1 MRKIFQS
8 SSEGFTF
15 LELIVVTAILGIL
28 AMGALP
34 MVRVSI
40 KRQRE
45 MDYRYTLKTVRA
57 AIDKFKDFCDS
68 GQIAPTE
75 VTYGADC
82 YPTSLE
88 QLVEGV
94 TTQQDAASGKRKKF
108 LRKIPIDPITGTTDW
123 GKRSATD
130 PVDAKAWGGSSIY
143 DIYPK
148 SEGKA
153 LNGTKY
159 RDW

>member
-1 MRKIFQS
+1 MRKLFS
-8 SSEGFTF
+8 SSSQGFTF
-15 LELIVVTAILGIL
+15 LELIVVTAIIMIL

-57 AIDKFKDFCDS
+57 AIDKFKDYCDS
-68 GQIAPTE
+68 NRIAPTE
-75 VTYGADC
+75 ITFGADC

-94 TTQQDAASGKRKKF
+94 MLNNDTSGHRFKF
-108 LRKIPIDPITGTTDW
+108 LRKIPMDPITGTSDW

-130 PVDAKAWGGSSIY
+130 PPDAKAWGGSSIY
-143 DIYPK
+143 DIYTK
-148 SEGKA
+148 SENKA

-159 RDW
+159 KDW

>member
-1 MRKIFQS
+1 MRKLFS
-8 SSEGFTF
+8 SSSQGFTF
-15 LELIVVTAILGIL
+15 LELLVVTAIIMIL

-45 MDYRYTLKTVRA
+45 VDYRYTLKTVRA
-57 AIDKFKDFCDS
+57 AIDKFKDYCDAQ
-68 GQIAPTE
+68 QIAATE
-75 VTYGADC
+75 ITFGADC

-94 TTQQDAASGKRKKF
+94 TMANDPSGKRRKF
-108 LRKIPIDPITGTTDW
+108 LRKIPFDPITGTTDW
-123 GKRSATD
+123 GKRSASD
-130 PVDAKAWGGSSIY
+130 APDAKVWGGSSLY
-143 DIYPK
+143 DIYTK
-148 SEGKA
+148 SENKA

>member
-1 MRKIFQS
+1 
-8 SSEGFTF
+8 
-15 LELIVVTAILGIL
+15 
-28 AMGALP
+28 
-34 MVRVSI
+34 VSI

-57 AIDKFKDFCDS
+57 AIDKFKDICDT
-68 GQIAPTE
+68 GQMSPTE

-94 TTQQDAASGKRKKF
+94 TMANDASGKRRKF
-108 LRKIPIDPITGTTDW
+108 LRKIPFDPITGTTDW
-123 GKRSATD
+123 GKRSNTD
-130 PVDAKAWGGSSIY
+130 PIDAKAWGGSSVY
-143 DIYPK
+143 DIYTK

-153 LNGTKY
+153 LNGTKSKSN
-159 RDW
+159 

>member
-1 MRKIFQS
+1 MRKIFS
-8 SSEGFTF
+8 SSSHGFTF
-15 LELIVVTAILGIL
+15 LELIVVTAIIMIL

-57 AIDKFKDFCDS
+57 AIDKFHDFCES
-68 GQIAPTE
+68 NQIAPTE

-94 TTQQDAASGKRKKF
+94 TMANDASGKRRKF
-108 LRKIPIDPITGTTDW
+108 LRKIPFDPITGTTDW
-123 GKRSATD
+123 GKRSNTD
-130 PVDAKAWGGSSIY
+130 PIDAKAWGGSSVY
-143 DIYPK
+143 DIYTK

-159 RDW
+159 KDW

>member
-1 MRKIFQS
+1 MRGFGARS
-8 SSEGFTF
+8 SSGFTF
-15 LELIVVTAILGIL
+15 LELLVVTAIIMVL

-40 KRQRE
+40 RRQRE
-45 MDYRYTLKTVRA
+45 SDYRYTLKTVRA
-57 AIDKFKDFCDS
+57 AIDKFKDNCQANVLAQS
-68 GQIAPTE
+68 ENIS
-75 VTYGADC
+75 GADC

-88 QLVEGV
+88 HLVEGALLNN
-94 TTQQDAASGKRKKF
+94 DATGKRMKF

-123 GKRSATD
+123 GKRSFQD
-130 PVDAKAWGGSSIY
+130 PPDAKVWGGQSIY
-143 DIYPK
+143 DIYTK

-159 RDW
+159 KDW

>member
-1 MRKIFQS
+1 MRKLFS
-8 SSEGFTF
+8 SSSQGFTF
-15 LELIVVTAILGIL
+15 LELIVVTAIIMIL

-45 MDYRYTLKTVRA
+45 VDYRYTLKTVRA
-57 AIDKFKDFCDS
+57 AIDKFKDYCEA
-68 GQIAPTE
+68 GRIAPTE

-82 YPTSLE
+82 YPTSLD

-94 TTQQDAASGKRKKF
+94 TLANDPSGHRFKF
-108 LRKIPIDPITGTTDW
+108 LRKIPMDPLTGTSDW

-130 PVDAKAWGGSSIY
+130 PPDAKAWGGSSIY
-143 DIYPK
+143 DIYTK

-159 RDW
+159 KDW

>member
-1 MRKIFQS
+1 MRGFGARS
-8 SSEGFTF
+8 SSGFTF
-15 LELIVVTAILGIL
+15 LELLVVTAIIMVL

-40 KRQRE
+40 RRQRE
-45 MDYRYTLKTVRA
+45 TDYRYTLKSVRA
-57 AIDKFKDFCDS
+57 AIDKFKDNCDVGKFAS
-68 GQIAPTE
+68 SE
-75 VTYGADC
+75 VVYGADC

-94 TTQQDAASGKRKKF
+94 LLANDATGKRMKF
-108 LRKIPIDPITGTTDW
+108 LRKVPLDPLTGTTDW
-123 GKRSATD
+123 GKRSFQD
-130 PVDAKAWGGSSIY
+130 PPDAKVWGGQSVY
-143 DIYPK
+143 DIFTK

-159 RDW
+159 KDW

>member
-1 MRKIFQS
+1 
-8 SSEGFTF
+8 
-15 LELIVVTAILGIL
+15 VVTAIIMVL

-40 KRQRE
+40 RRQRE
-45 MDYRYTLKTVRA
+45 SDYRYTLKTVRA
-57 AIDKFKDFCDS
+57 AIDKFKDNCDVGKFAAS
-68 GQIAPTE
+68 E
-75 VTYGADC
+75 VVYGADC

-94 TTQQDAASGKRKKF
+94 LLANDATGKRMKF
-108 LRKIPIDPITGTTDW
+108 LRKVPIDPLTGNADW
-123 GKRSATD
+123 GKRSFQD
-130 PVDAKAWGGSSIY
+130 PPDAKVWGGQSVY
-143 DIYPK
+143 DIFTK

-159 RDW
+159 KDW

>member
-1 MRKIFQS
+1 MRKIFS
-8 SSEGFTF
+8 SSSHGFTF
-15 LELIVVTAILGIL
+15 LELIVVTAIIMIL

-57 AIDKFKDFCDS
+57 AIDKFKDFCDAQ
-68 GQIAPTE
+68 QIAPTE
-75 VTYGADC
+75 ITYGADC

-94 TTQQDAASGKRKKF
+94 TMANDPSGKRRKF
-108 LRKIPIDPITGTTDW
+108 LRKIPFDPITGTNDW

-130 PVDAKAWGGSSIY
+130 PPDAKVWGGASIF
-143 DIYPK
+143 DIYTK
-148 SEGKA
+148 SENKA

>member
-1 MRKIFQS
+1 MRKLFAS
-8 SSEGFTF
+8 SSQGFTF
-15 LELIVVTAILGIL
+15 LELIVVTAIIMIL

-45 MDYRYTLKTVRA
+45 VDYRYTLKTVRA
-57 AIDKFKDFCDS
+57 AIDKFKDYCDS
-68 GQIAPTE
+68 NRIAPTD

-94 TTQQDAASGKRKKF
+94 MLNNDTSGHRQKF
-108 LRKIPIDPITGTTDW
+108 LHKIPTDPITGTTDW
-123 GKRSATD
+123 GKRSNTD
-130 PVDAKAWGGSSIY
+130 PPDAKAWGGSSIY
-143 DIYPK
+143 DIYTK

-159 RDW
+159 KDW

>member
-1 MRKIFQS
+1 MRGFSARS
-8 SSEGFTF
+8 SSGFTF
-15 LELIVVTAILGIL
+15 LELLVVTAIIMVL

-40 KRQRE
+40 RRQRE
-45 MDYRYTLKTVRA
+45 TDYRYTLKTVRA
-57 AIDKFKDFCDS
+57 AIDKFKDNCDA
-68 GQIAPTE
+68 GRLAQTE
-75 VTYGADC
+75 MVYGADC

-88 QLVEGV
+88 QLVEGALIANDS
-94 TTQQDAASGKRKKF
+94 TGKRMKF
-108 LRKIPIDPITGTTDW
+108 LRKIPIDPITGNTEW
-123 GKRSATD
+123 GKRSFAD
-130 PVDAKAWGGSSIY
+130 APDAKVWGGQSVY
-143 DIYPK
+143 DIYTK

>member
-1 MRKIFQS
+1 MRKLFS
-8 SSEGFTF
+8 SSSQGFTF
-15 LELIVVTAILGIL
+15 LELIVVTAIIMIL

-57 AIDKFKDFCDS
+57 AIDKFKDYCDS
-68 GQIAPTE
+68 NRIAPTE
-75 VTYGADC
+75 ITFGADC

-94 TTQQDAASGKRKKF
+94 MLNNDTSKSVSSANSR
-108 LRKIPIDPITGTTDW
+108 IPWMNQAI
-123 GKRSATD
+123 
-130 PVDAKAWGGSSIY
+130 SSL
-143 DIYPK
+143 
-148 SEGKA
+148 GA
-153 LNGTKY
+153 V
-159 RDW
+159 